1 MKNSSHYDGII
12 TIAGCDKNMPG
23 CMMALARINRPGFMI
38 YGGSIRPGLIEKK
51 CICNYYQQQH
61 SENIKGDEIEIDIVS
76 GFQAFGEY
84 KAGKI
89 SKEEQT
95 YILENAIPGPGSCG
109 GMYTANTMST
119 AIEAMGMSPLY
130 SSSLPAEDPLKLQEC
145 DTRSVELIYNLLEN
159 DIKPRDIITRKS
171 LQNAAAMVMALGG
184 STNGVL
190 HLLAIA
196 HAADVPFSID
206 DFQAISDH
214 VPYIGNL
221 KPSGKYYMNYLQHVG
236 GTPALI
242 KYLISQGLFHGDCM
256 TITGKTMEENV
267 SHIPDDYVFDND
279 YEDLI
284 YPIEA
289 PLQDTGHI
297 KILYGNIAT
306 NGAVAKLT
314 GKQGVKWLG
323 HAIVCESEDDFMIK
337 FNKGEISKETLG
349 DKKYV
354 IVIRNEGP
362 KGGPGLPEM
371 LIPTTAL
378 VGAGLVDQVALI
390 TDGRFSGGSHGFIV
404 GHVTPEAYL
413 GGNIG
418 LIKDGDLI
426 EINAED
432 NELNLLVTKEDI
444 QERRDELNK
453 NGHQKV
459 TKYTRGVLGKY
470 TKLVQSATKGCVTD

>member
-1 MKNSSHYDGII
+1 
-12 TIAGCDKNMPG
+12 
-23 CMMALARINRPGFMI
+23 MALARLNRPGFMI
-38 YGGSIRPGLIEKK
+38 YGGSIRPGNIDKK
-51 CICNYYQQQH
+51 CVCDYYQKQH
-61 SENIKGDEIEIDIVS
+61 AENIKDDGETIEIDIVS

-89 SKEEQT
+89 SKDEQT

-119 AIEAMGMSPLY
+119 AIEAMGMAPLY

-145 DTRSVELIYNLLEN
+145 ETNSVELIYNLLEK

-196 HAADVPFSID
+196 HAADVEFTID

-221 KPSGKYYMNYLQHVG
+221 KPSGKYYMSYLQHIG

-267 SHIPDDYVFDND
+267 SHISDDYIFTCNK

-306 NGAVAKLT
+306 EGSVAKLT

-323 HAIVCESEDDFMIK
+323 HAIVCESEDDFMLK
-337 FNKGEISKETLG
+337 FNRGDISKEKLG

-404 GHVTPEAYL
+404 GHITPEAYL

-418 LIKDGDLI
+418 LIQEGDLI
-426 EINAED
+426 EIDAE
-432 NELNLLVTKEDI
+432 NCQLNMLISREDLE
-444 QERRDELNK
+444 ERKSTLTLN
-453 NGHQKV
+453 QKP
-459 TKYTRGVLGKY
+459 KFTRGVLGKY
-470 TKLVQSATKGCVTD
+470 SKLVGSATYGCVTDQ

>member
-1 MKNSSHYDGII
+1 
-12 TIAGCDKNMPG
+12 
-23 CMMALARINRPGFMI
+23 MALARLNRPGFMI
-38 YGGSIRPGLIEKK
+38 YGGSIKPGSIDKK
-51 CICNYYQQQH
+51 CVCDYYQKQH
-61 SENIKGDEIEIDIVS
+61 IQNIKGDKIEIDIVS

-89 SKEEQT
+89 SKDEQT
-95 YILENAIPGPGSCG
+95 YILKNAIPGAGSCG

-119 AIEAMGMSPLY
+119 AIEAMGMAPLY
-130 SSSLPAEDPLKLQEC
+130 SSSLLAEDPHKLQEC
-145 DTRSVELIYNLLEN
+145 EFRAIELIYNLLEN

-171 LQNAAAMVMALGG
+171 LQNAAAMIMALGG

-196 HAADVPFSID
+196 READVEFTID
-206 DFQAISDH
+206 DFQIISDH

-221 KPSGKYYMNYLQHVG
+221 KPSGKYYMSYLQHIG

-242 KYLISQGLFHGDCM
+242 KYLLSQGLFHGDCM
-256 TITGKTMEENV
+256 TITGKTIEENV
-267 SHIPDDYVFDND
+267 QHIDDDYIFQNE

-306 NGAVAKLT
+306 EGAVAKLT
-314 GKQGVKWLG
+314 GKQGTKWLG
-323 HAIVCESEDDFMIK
+323 KAIVCESEEDFMVK
-337 FNKGEISKETLG
+337 FNRGDMDKEKLG
-349 DKKYV
+349 DQKYV

-371 LIPTTAL
+371 LVPTTAL

-404 GHVTPEAYL
+404 GHITPESYL

-418 LIKDGDLI
+418 LIQDGDLI
-426 EINAED
+426 EIDTENRQ
-432 NELNLLVTKEDI
+432 LNLLVMREIMQKRREELDKNSDI
-444 QERRDELNK
+444 K
-453 NGHQKV
+453 KP
-459 TKYTRGVLGKY
+459 KFTRGVLGKY
-470 TKLVQSATKGCVTD
+470 TKLVQSATFGCVTDV